1 MRLII
6 MFNLLI
12 TLLLVVEQKAAGIPM
27 LMISFYLSIHW
38 LIHQLDYNNSSE

>member
-6 MFNLLI
+6 IFNLLI
-12 TLLLVVEQKAAGIPM
+12 TLLLVVEQKTAWIPM

-38 LIHQLDYNNSSE
+38 LIHQLNYSNSSE